1 MKTEE
6 RKGVK
11 YTCAEAEQLYGIG
24 YHKVYED
31 CKGQNTTIDGQQELN
46 TGLTTMIVPSSNS
59 RPSVLKLAT

>member
-31 CKGQNTTIDGQQELN
+31 CKGQNTTIDG
-46 TGLTTMIVPSSNS
+46 
-59 RPSVLKLAT
+59 LAGIKYGANYNE